1 MFYGIHNKFQYLGLS
16 GCFLGDGDLRSI
28 SANSCFHEMTE
39 LDLCYNKLH
48 GRREELRD
56 VFSNLL
62 KLRILEM
69 ECNQLSGVEI
79 GLIVTHLSQT
89 LKNLVCLSISSE
101 FTPNAV
107 WTFSNVAIDVL
118 PQVMLIAS
126 LRYIKLP
133 HIERQGF
140 CREEDCELSEE
151 LECAVKTMQQQRLKN
166 NMKSVLIDWKCSIW

>member
-1 MFYGIHNKFQYLGLS
+1 
-16 GCFLGDGDLRSI
+16 
-28 SANSCFHEMTE
+28 
-39 LDLCYNKLH
+39 
-48 GRREELRD
+48 
-56 VFSNLL
+56 
-62 KLRILEM
+62 M

-79 GLIVTHLSQT
+79 GQIVTHLSQT

-118 PQVMLIAS
+118 PQVMLIES

-151 LECAVKTMQQQRLKN
+151 LECAVKNLQQQRLKN
-166 NMKSVLIDWKCSIW
+166 NMNSVLIDWKCSIW